1 MVRVRRAVL
10 DGMVK
15 EVLEEVKSEQREGGR
30 EASDEGCRQEGA
42 GTEVLRGGC
51 TWHKQGSA
59 RRPAWPELREG

>member
-15 EVLEEVKSEQREGGR
+15 EGLEEVKFEQRERGTKV
-30 EASDEGCRQEGA
+30 SDEGCRQEGVSA
-42 GTEVLRGGC
+42 EVLRGGC

-59 RRPAWPELREG
+59 KRPAWPGPREG